1 MNTNFTQAVRS
12 EAIALRRPFCT
23 FLFISASCAGVAAYA
38 NTPQAREL
46 SDLSLEQLSNIVV
59 TSVSRREQSLGSA
72 AASIY
77 VISGEDIRRSGKT
90 SLPEV
95 LRLAPNLQVARTDAN
110 QYAISA
116 RGFNNPITNRLLV
129 LIDGR
134 TVYSPLYSGVF
145 WDVQDVMLKD
155 VERIEVIS
163 GPGATLW
170 GANAVNGVINVI
182 TRRAS
187 DTQGTLVAL
196 GSGSQKREAVARY
209 GGGFGDDGY
218 FRVYGK
224 TLNRDHS
231 ERADGRAFADASERT
246 QAGFRADWNDARFT
260 VQGDAYKTNIDQ
272 PIDGSRNLAGANLLG
287 RWSEERDDGS
297 SWRVQTYVDH
307 AERDQPG
314 AFNKTLNVFDLEF
327 QRGLRPAGT
336 HWLLWGGGYRYA
348 DDNLDDQNI
357 AAFAFIPEDKRLHWY
372 HLFVQDEWTL
382 RPDLSLTLGIKGEH
396 NDYTGVEWLP
406 NARVAWAFAQD
417 QLLWGEVSR
426 AVRAPSRLD
435 REFFIPGTPPYTVAG
450 GPNFQS
456 EVSNVVEVG
465 YRLQPLTPFTFSIT
479 AFHHQHDRLRS
490 IELRPGGGFLANNT
504 EGSTSGIET
513 WGSYRVTRNWRLEA
527 GWVELRQ
534 NLRSETGSTSPP
546 ASAGLG
552 NDPRRWLTFR
562 SALDI
567 TPSYEFDLIARYVGE
582 LPNPAVPAYTAVD
595 ARFGWRILKELEL
608 SLELQNLFDP
618 VHPEWNTAANDP
630 VEFQRAVFLELIW
643 RS

>member
-1 MNTNFTQAVRS
+1 MNTNFTQAVRA
-12 EAIALRRPFCT
+12 EAIALRRPFCA
-23 FLFISASCAGVAAYA
+23 FLLISACCVSVAAYA
-38 NTPQAREL
+38 NSPQAREL

-72 AASIY
+72 AASVY
-77 VISGEDIRRSGKT
+77 VITGEDIRRSGMP

-95 LRLAPNLQVARTDAN
+95 LRLAPNLQVARTDAT

-116 RGFNNPITNRLLV
+116 RGFNYPIANRLLV

-134 TVYSPLYSGVF
+134 TAYSPLYSGVI
-145 WDVQDVMLKD
+145 WDVQDVMLQD

-231 ERADGRAFADASERT
+231 ERADGSAFADASERT
-246 QAGFRADWNDARFT
+246 QAGFRAD
-260 VQGDAYKTNIDQ
+260 
-272 PIDGSRNLAGANLLG
+272 S
-287 RWSEERDDGS
+287 
-297 SWRVQTYVDH
+297 H

-314 AFNKTLNVFDLEF
+314 VFYKTLNVFDLEF

-357 AAFAFIPEDKRLHWY
+357 AAFAFIPEDKHLHWY

-382 RPDLSLTLGIKGEH
+382 RPDLALTLGIKGEH

-426 AVRAPSRLD
+426 AVRAPSRID
-435 REFFIPGTPPYTVAG
+435 REFFTPGTPPYTLAG

-456 EVSNVVEVG
+456 EVSNVFEVG

-490 IELRPGGGFLANNT
+490 IERRGGGGFLANNT
-504 EGSTSGIET
+504 KGSTSGIET
-513 WGSYRVTRNWRLEA
+513 WGSYRVTRNWKLDA

-534 NLRSETGSTSPP
+534 SLHSEADSTSSP

-567 TPSYEFDLIARYVGE
+567 APGYEFDLIARYVGE

-595 ARFGWRILKELEL
+595 ARFGWRILMELEL

-618 VHPEWNTAANDP
+618 VHPEWNTAANNP
-630 VEFQRAVFLELIW
+630 VEFERAVFLELIW